1 MIPEG
6 TEAPGFSLPD
16 ADGKIVK
23 LSDFAG
29 KTVILYFY
37 PKDDTPG
44 CTTEACGFRD
54 TSADFAKHGAVILG
68 ISPDDSASHAKFAK
82 KHKLPF
88 TLLADVGAKVAKDYG
103 VWGEKKFMGK
113 QFMGI
118 DRTTF
123 IIAPDG
129 EVEKVFKNVKAEGHN
144 KEVLE
149 WLDKNKE

>member
-6 TEAPGFSLPD
+6 TEAPGFTLPD

-29 KTVILYFY
+29 KTVVLYFY

-54 TSADFAKHGAVILG
+54 TSADFAKRGAVVLG
-68 ISPDDSASHAKFAK
+68 ISPDDSASHTKFAK
-82 KHKLPF
+82 KYKLPF

>member
-1 MIPEG
+1 MLPEG
-6 TEAPGFSLPD
+6 TEAPGFTLPD

-29 KTVILYFY
+29 KTVVLYFY

-54 TSADFAKHGAVILG
+54 TSADFAKRGAVVLG
-68 ISPDDSASHAKFAK
+68 ISPDDSASHTKFAK
-82 KHKLPF
+82 KYKLPF

-113 QFMGI
+113 QYMGI

-129 EVEKVFKNVKAEGHN
+129 EVEKVFRNVKAEGHN
-144 KEVLE
+144 KEVLD
-149 WLDKNKE
+149 WLDKNKG